1 MLFHTAAIARLNVIC
16 DPASVKQKYASRPP
30 IFAAAFLQ
38 RRDRTSQSASLCL
51 EGMVVVVLSIA
62 AVDTMIVVAVVVVAV
77 VVAVVVVSVVVVV
90 VVVLVPDPVLALVVV
105 VVVCWS

>member
-1 MLFHTAAIARLNVIC
+1 MLQTCLDQRHNFLSFNLGNLNFNFVTLLRAADL
-16 DPASVKQKYASRPP
+16 
-30 IFAAAFLQ
+30 
-38 RRDRTSQSASLCL
+38 QSASLCL

-90 VVVLVPDPVLALVVV
+90 LVPDLVLALVVV